1 QLRRGLAMGFW
12 TLGPVAGYFVLSAV
26 AQAYLP
32 ATGVTFGNW
41 QQLYRFS
48 GWAALVMFVICLIF
62 LRELSAPV
70 RSQRMAVLGER
81 ALIEAKAAGID
92 LAAMTKNR
100 WRQMMHVNTVLSPIA
115 INLFLVIYFTAIAY
129 FVFYLP
135 EFLGFSLS
143 SFNGIQ
149 EIYWGVDIV
158 ALLVFG
164 FWSDRLMVRKPFMVV
179 GSIGTIIAILLL
191 LNAKHG
197 VSFTTIALILSLLSA
212 ALACC
217 YGPWF
222 ASFTETLESHNPG
235 LIATGSSLYG
245 FATRLVGVP
254 FGIIIPHIVG
264 SPMETASGWK
274 TWFYVCIGCVV
285 VFVPFI
291 FTMHGPWRPS
301 TARAEHEARQRRV
314 AEELRR
320 MKSGEAPA
328 LEK

>member
-1 QLRRGLAMGFW
+1 MHER
-12 TLGPVAGYFVLSAV
+12 VLV
-26 AQAYLP
+26 
-32 ATGVTFGNW
+32 
-41 QQLYRFS
+41 
-48 GWAALVMFVICLIF
+48 
-62 LRELSAPV
+62 
-70 RSQRMAVLGER
+70 
-81 ALIEAKAAGID
+81 EAKAKGLD

-100 WRQMMHVNTVLSPIA
+100 WRQMLHVNTVLSPIA

-135 EFLGFSLS
+135 AFLGFSLS

-164 FWSDRLMVRKPFMVV
+164 FISDKTMVRKPFMVV
-179 GSIGTIIAILLL
+179 GSVGTIIAIILL

-197 VSFTTIALILSLLSA
+197 VSFTNMALILSFLSA
-212 ALACC
+212 SLACC

-222 ASFTETLESHNPG
+222 ASFTETLESYNPG

-254 FGIIIPHIVG
+254 FGLIIPHIVG
-264 SPMETASGWK
+264 SPLETASGWK
-274 TWFYVCIGCVV
+274 TWFYICIGCVV

-301 TARAEHEARQRRV
+301 TARAAYRAHQERV
-314 AEELRR
+314 AEELSRL
-320 MKSGEAPA
+320 KAGEPA

>member
-1 QLRRGLAMGFW
+1 
-12 TLGPVAGYFVLSAV
+12 VAGYFVLSAV

-32 ATGVTFGNW
+32 AVGVTFGNW

-48 GWAALVMFVICLIF
+48 GYAAIVMFVVCLIL
-62 LRELSAPV
+62 LRELSPGV
-70 RSQRMAVLGER
+70 RSQRMTALTER
-81 ALIEAKAAGID
+81 ALVEAKAEGLD

-100 WRQMMHVNTVLSPIA
+100 WRQMLHVNTVLSPIA
-115 INLFLVIYFTAIAY
+115 INLFLVIYLTAIVY

-135 EFLGFSLS
+135 AFLGFSLS

-164 FWSDRLMVRKPFMVV
+164 FWSDKLMVRKPFMVV
-179 GSIGTIIAILLL
+179 GSIGTIISIILL

-197 VSFTTIALILSLLSA
+197 VSFTNMCLILSFLSA
-212 ALACC
+212 SLACC

-222 ASFTETLESHNPG
+222 ASFTETLESYNPG

-254 FGIIIPHIVG
+254 FGLIIPHIVG
-264 SPMETASGWK
+264 SPLETASGWK
-274 TWFYVCIGCVV
+274 TWFYICIGCVV
-285 VFVPFI
+285 VFIPFI
-291 FTMHGPWRPS
+291 FTMHGPWRPA
-301 TARAEHEARQRRV
+301 TARAAFRAHQDRV

-320 MKSGEAPA
+320 LKSGEPA